1 MIGDPSDAENVHPNF
16 LDNKRI
22 VQQFVDRF
30 YHNEN
35 VCFPLRTR
43 YSTNATI
50 SECANRVLSCEYFDE
65 IKVAESVKNK
75 GLVEFLE
82 SKGIK
87 NDWQKIANEMNFS
100 ESLMEKLVTHPLL
113 FIDKQN
119 IKVCFFSIFNLY

>member
-1 MIGDPSDAENVHPNF
+1 M
-16 LDNKRI
+16 

-30 YHNEN
+30 HHNEN

-43 YSTNATI
+43 YSTNAAI
-50 SECANRVLSCEYFDE
+50 SECANRVLSCGYFDE

-87 NDWQKIANEMNFS
+87 NDRQKIARELNFS
-100 ESLMEKLVTHPLL
+100 ESSLEKLIAHPLL

-119 IKVCFFSIFNLY
+119 IKAYSNI

>member
-1 MIGDPSDAENVHPNF
+1 MIDDPSDSENVHPNF

-30 YHNEN
+30 YRNEE

-43 YSTNATI
+43 YLTNTTI

-65 IKVAESVKNK
+65 IKVVESVKNK

-87 NDWQKIANEMNFS
+87 NDRQKIASEFNFS
-100 ESLMEKLVTHPLL
+100 DSLLKKLISHPLL

-119 IKVCFFSIFNLY
+119 IMVCFFLYI